1 MHTFFCVCVFVAS
14 NARTPTPTA
23 RRGCLVRAAMSSTA
37 PETLTLASV
46 VSVKLSSCVTKFEET
61 RRKK

>member
-1 MHTFFCVCVFVAS
+1 
-14 NARTPTPTA
+14 
-23 RRGCLVRAAMSSTA
+23 MSSTA